1 MMKQPIGEFLATL
14 RRANGFTQQEVA
26 DRLGISNRTL
36 SAWERGTAIPDI
48 LLLPALADLYG
59 VTVDE
64 ILRGERSSAEKPAI
78 AQQSAQKIY
87 KSKAARFSMWAFI
100 LSGTALVGLVLFYAG
115 YYTDWNY
122 LTYGN
127 IEQFEWWLILLY
139 LGAILCAVCLI
150 VLFALW
156 KYNDNMLD
164 EDDAAPYRVAMKKMR
179 RGRFHR
185 DGDCLARF
193 FRIPGIK
200 VFGHPERIRF
210 RNINYFPGDNRR
222 SACFRHFAHACR
234 QKAKNSQRLNIKALP
249 K

>member
-1 MMKQPIGEFLATL
+1 MKQPIGEFLATL

-36 SAWERGTAIPDI
+36 SAWERGTAMPDI

-87 KSKAARFSMWAFI
+87 GSKAARFSMWAFI

-164 EDDAAPYRVAMKKMR
+164 EDDAAPYRVAMKKCVAVGFIVTGIVSLGFSVYPVLRFSVTPSGYGFVISIISLVITVGLLAFGISLMR
-179 RGRFHR
+179 
-185 DGDCLARF
+185 AV
-193 FRIPGIK
+193 K
-200 VFGHPERIRF
+200 K
-210 RNINYFPGDNRR
+210 
-222 SACFRHFAHACR
+222 
-234 QKAKNSQRLNIKALP
+234 QKTVSD
-249 K
+249 